1 MKSKQRRVGKQCH
14 VPQRCCRAAPVLLQI
29 SSGDYSW
36 VGPNYIADRAKIAHA
51 AGGQLRVGGAPAYR
65 EHRMATHLVCRGVP
79 SCGPCPMHLVCNWDS
94 LLLPGPAQANLS
106 SWKSSDCA
114 RTSVR
119 PSQRPSRPGPRA
131 LAPLA
136 THGCS
141 TCKLARSSCRPSRC
155 CLRRRHRS
163 LVEAPMCT
171 PLQATAR
178 AVRRC
183 SPTSWTRPM
192 PMTTPARSSGT

>member
-14 VPQRCCRAAPVLLQI
+14 VPQRCCRAAPGLLQI

-51 AGGQLRVGGAPAYR
+51 AGGQLRVGGAPAR
-65 EHRMATHLVCRGVP
+65 EHRMATLGMQGGAIVRAMPHAP
-79 SCGPCPMHLVCNWDS
+79 LVCNWDS
-94 LLLPGPAQANLS
+94 LLLAGPAQANLS
-106 SWKSSDCA
+106 SWKSSVCA

-119 PSQRPSRPGPRA
+119 PSQRPSRTGPRA
-131 LAPLA
+131 LGPLA

-163 LVEAPMCT
+163 LIEAPMCT
-171 PLQATAR
+171 HLQATTKA
-178 AVRRC
+178 ARRC